1 MRDVCFGEMLGC
13 ELQFYPCGMD
23 GHCHWGRIGTV
34 LFYFLYPLELN
45 SKGMMKLNCDQL
57 VLGG

>member
-1 MRDVCFGEMLGC
+1 MSCSFILVGWMDIAIGEGLEQCF
-13 ELQFYPCGMD
+13 F
-23 GHCHWGRIGTV
+23 
-34 LFYFLYPLELN
+34 FLYPLELN